1 MGAIRPGSGGGG
13 GASALGDLSDIG
25 VMGEDIGQAD
35 DLTEVVTAMGGAAA
49 VRTAI
54 DVAQDGPTVTY
65 TLGGTV
71 TDYTADSA
79 YAPSGLSAV
88 TGGSVSGR
96 LGAGIAG
103 DVPYFTALYKSRV
116 SVLARNANGLR
127 LTIAAANSAG
137 SPYPYADDGGALLI
151 PLPVTGRDVQIDV
164 RIATNIEAVGRA
176 AGGTDTLSVQCLV
189 VRDADTARPY
199 VLAGINLNSY
209 FPVLSGAIYEYYY
222 VLASEG
228 SFGTSP
234 GTQLD
239 VSSAGE
245 GTSAGVT
252 ARDVRIT
259 IKGHTL
265 KVETGPAGGS
275 LTERAHYADVKA
287 LAWRGDLSLVLA
299 FGQNQ
304 STPAAYYAELRAL
317 TITPL

>member
-35 DLTEVVTAMGGAAA
+35 DLTEVVTALGGAAA
-49 VRTAI
+49 VRTAL

-65 TLGGTV
+65 TLGGSPH
-71 TDYTADSA
+71 DYTADSA

-96 LGAGIAG
+96 LGDGSA
-103 DVPYFTALYKSRV
+103 VPYFTALYKSRV
-116 SVLARNANGLR
+116 SALARNANGLR

-259 IKGHTL
+259 LKGHTL
-265 KVETGPAGGS
+265 KIETGPAGGS
-275 LTERAHYADVKA
+275 LTSRAFYADVKA
-287 LAWRGDLSLVLA
+287 FAWRGDLALVLA

>member
-103 DVPYFTALYKSRV
+103 DVPYFSALYKGSIAA
-116 SVLARNANGLR
+116 LARNANGVR
-127 LTIAAANSAG
+127 VTHTTANDVG
-137 SPYPYADDGGALLI
+137 NPWPYAAGGGTILI
-151 PLPVTGRDVQIDV
+151 PLVAPADVQIDLRYAVNTELIGRCTSGSDIVEAFLGLV
-164 RIATNIEAVGRA
+164 RADHATRPYTIAGVWVVTLNAVNGGA
-176 AGGTDTLSVQCLV
+176 TSELAWGISTAGTFTTT
-189 VRDADTARPY
+189 DTAR
-199 VLAGINLNSY
+199 
-209 FPVLSGAIYEYYY
+209 
-222 VLASEG
+222 
-228 SFGTSP
+228 
-234 GTQLD
+234 D
-239 VSSAGE
+239 VSSAGQ

-252 ARDVRIT
+252 VRDVRVVL
-259 IKGHTL
+259 KGATMEIL
-265 KVETGPAGGS
+265 TGPAGGS
-275 LTERAHYADVKA
+275 LTRYAYYADVQA
-287 LAWRGDLSLVLA
+287 LQARDGLA
-299 FGQNQ
+299 VAAGLCQNQ
-304 STPAAYYAELRAL
+304 ATPAAGYWIELRAL